1 MADGKV
7 EYEMGL
13 NISAFRN
20 AINGAKQGLSA
31 FGSAGRSALAPLS
44 GAISGTVAAMGQL
57 NQAVELVGKLSTPVG
72 MLARQ
77 FLDASNAAAKMEGT
91 KVAFATLVGGAE
103 KANQV
108 LGQLRDL
115 GAATPFEFP
124 ELADAGRKLI
134 AFGESA
140 DTVAETLRV
149 IGDISSGIQAPIGE
163 IAEIFGKAR
172 TSGVLFAED
181 INQLLGR
188 GIPIVS
194 QFSQMLGV
202 SADQVKKLG
211 SDGKLT
217 FPLLEQAFIN
227 MTSKGGMFKDMMAAQ
242 SKTMD
247 GLKSNLSD
255 AIGTLKQELA
265 APINEAIKPAL
276 ADLIDWVVSL
286 KTEAGRVGGELARWV
301 DYIRGAFMSGNGVDS
316 LTLPLKAGLLD
327 AANQFSI
334 KMSLVGA
341 KLRTELAMGNPFT
354 SLEEKID
361 AVQEIM
367 ADVGPTQGPKAGPFA
382 KEIQETQFKIEQIQF
397 KSALARFQDK
407 SKDAVVDF
415 NKGLETAVSD
425 AFNMEKQAPGFDGA
439 VKRAKAPGG
448 GESAPGKS
456 MLRVFDDIGDSIK
469 ISANQISSE
478 GTNLADALK
487 KTTEKIAPPRR
498 TGAEQAN
505 DRRAENRNKLDL
517 RRQERREETQR
528 NNEERKKQASGLDSI
543 PRNLDKILPWKPPQL
558 GPDLREALNGI
569 GKGLPE
575 ANRRVNTPQMVF
587 EPDHKDLARKAR
599 AVPSMILRDPAK
611 RASGEATKILDGIG
625 KMVKALENISA
636 A

>member
-1 MADGKV
+1 
-7 EYEMGL
+7 MGL

-20 AINGAKQGLSA
+20 AINGARQGLGA
-31 FGSAGRSALAPLS
+31 FASAGRSALAPLS
-44 GAISGTVAAMGQL
+44 GAISGAVAAMGQL

-77 FLDASNAAAKMEGT
+77 FLDASNAAAKMEST

-115 GAATPFEFP
+115 GASTPFEFP

-188 GIPIVS
+188 GIPIVA

-227 MTSKGGMFKDMMAAQ
+227 MTSKGGMFNDMMSAQ

-286 KTEAGRVGGELARWV
+286 KSEASRVGGELARWV
-301 DYIRGAFMSGNGVDS
+301 DYIRGAFTSGNGIDALV
-316 LTLPLKAGLLD
+316 LPLKAGLLD
-327 AANQFSI
+327 VANQFAI
-334 KMSLVGA
+334 KM
-341 KLRTELAMGNPFT
+341 KLAVAEVLTQMAMGNPFS
-354 SLEEKID
+354 SLEEKRQRIS
-361 AVQEIM
+361 QIIT
-367 ADVGPTQGPKAGPFA
+367 DVGPTQGPKAGPFA
-382 KEIQETQFKIEQIQF
+382 KDIQDTQFKIEQIQF
-397 KSALARFQDK
+397 KSALARFQDQ
-407 SKDAVVDF
+407 SKDAVKDF
-415 NKGLETAVSD
+415 NKGLEDAVSD
-425 AFNMEKQAPGFDGA
+425 AFNTGRKAVGYEDA
-439 VKRAKAPGG
+439 VKRAKPSAEK
-448 GESAPGKS
+448 ESAPGRS
-456 MLRVFDDIGDSIK
+456 MLRVFDDIADSVK
-469 ISANQISSE
+469 VSANQISSE
-478 GTNLADALK
+478 GTNLANALK

-498 TGAEQAN
+498 TGVEQAN

-528 NNEERKKQASGLDSI
+528 NNEERKKQATGIDSI
-543 PRNLDKILPWKPPQL
+543 PRGLSKILPWKEAQL

-569 GKGLPE
+569 GRGLPE
-575 ANRRVNTPQMVF
+575 ANRRVNVPQMVL

-599 AVPSMILRDPAK
+599 AVPSMLLRDPAK